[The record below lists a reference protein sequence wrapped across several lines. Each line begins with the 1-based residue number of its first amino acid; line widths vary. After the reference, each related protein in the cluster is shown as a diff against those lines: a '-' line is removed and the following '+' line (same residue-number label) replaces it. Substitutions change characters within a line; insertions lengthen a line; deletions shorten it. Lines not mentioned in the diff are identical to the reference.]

1 MKKRLLFAMMGAIA
15 LTGSMVLSSCSSEDE
30 VADVNPTYNSVTNE
44 VTTEFV
50 LNVPSA
56 AQQTTRMSSDAVQR
70 NSNFLGMQDAH
81 LISLSTGKSTWLAPF
96 AGSTTG
102 YEVVKNFDL
111 GTLYGTSAVTA
122 ANNST
127 SSSRRVLQLALQLK
141 TDAMLTYARAIPG
154 SDPNESGKVDWTVGD
169 TPDAAS
175 FKLVSRI
182 GSRSTEFNQTSALAC
197 KILNRIVESE
207 IDAVAAGG
215 WTRNGYTNKAA
226 LDAISWKQMAEKT
239 SLTPLEEILKKAYN
253 TLTTIPTGEYRA
265 GSASAISSTAYYIWS
280 ACNSVFTATATND
293 GELLAQRL
301 AQEIIRRIGNYFDDY
316 EVSETA
322 IEFLNISDIKA
333 NMMQATG
340 MTSEAFDAAYGLVQH
355 GDLKAFPT
363 SFGLPLGV
371 SLLNWT
377 DGTGFSHILPPT
389 SLLDKNATLA
399 VTNYMYPSE
408 LFYFGNSALRVSSAE
423 KAVSDY
429 PNGTTPWETD
439 GSWTG
444 WTTGAVNS
452 STRAVAVKNNI
463 NYGVAMLQTKVTLDG
478 TSFSDNTS
486 GVLTGQSDQ
495 TLTAD
500 EVKNMKLTGVLIGGQ
515 NCEVGWNYL
524 AKTPNNSDNWAYVI
538 YDSKINGTGAI
549 PTPSGE
555 ENYTLVFDNYNST
568 LADNAQSDVYI
579 ALEFQN
585 NAKDFYGVGNMIRY
599 GGTFYLV
606 GKLTRANATNLTG
619 TNALAWPTTYAIP
632 PYTDAGGSTEAPR
645 VFIQDYMTTANFKIG
660 ANSLK
665 NAFVTV
671 PDLRSSQTSLGLSV
685 DLNWKTGLDFVTVL
699 GN

>member
-15 LTGSMVLSSCSSEDE
+15 LTGTLGLSSCSSEDE

-44 VTTEFV
+44 VTAEFV

-56 AQQTTRMSSDAVQR
+56 AQQSTRMTSDAVQR

-81 LISLSTGKSTWLAPF
+81 LVSLSTGNSTWLAPF

-102 YEVVKNFDL
+102 YEVVKIFDL

-141 TDAMLTYARAIPG
+141 TDAMLTYARAIPT
-154 SDPNESGKVDWTVGD
+154 SDPNESGKVDWTVGA

-197 KILNRIVESE
+197 KILNRIVESQ

-215 WTRNGYTNKAA
+215 WSRNGYTNVGA
-226 LDAISWKQMAEKT
+226 LEAISWKQMAAKT
-239 SLTPLEEILKKAYN
+239 SLTPLEEIMAKAYK

-265 GSASAISSTAYYIWS
+265 GSASAISSTVYYIWS
-280 ACNSVFTATATND
+280 TANGVYSATATND
-293 GELLAQRL
+293 GELQAQRL
-301 AQEIIRRIGNYFDDY
+301 ADEIIRRINNYFDDY

-322 IEFLNISDIKA
+322 IEFLNISNIKT
-333 NMMQATG
+333 NMMKATG
-340 MTSEAFDAAYGLVQH
+340 MTSDAFDTAYGLVQH

-371 SLLNWT
+371 SLLSWT
-377 DGTGFSHILPPT
+377 EANGFSHILPPT

-408 LFYFGNSALRVSSAE
+408 LFYFGNSALRVSSTE
-423 KAVSDY
+423 KTVSQY
-429 PNGTTPWETD
+429 PNGTTPWD
-439 GSWTG
+439 DDDSWSG

-463 NYGVAMLQTKVTLDG
+463 NYGVAMLQTKVTLEG
-478 TSFSDNTS
+478 STFKDNTS
-486 GVLTGQSDQ
+486 VVVEGQSDQ
-495 TLTAD
+495 EFTAA
-500 EVKNMKLTGVLIGGQ
+500 EMENMKLTGVLIGGQ
-515 NCEVGWNYL
+515 NCELGWNYL
-524 AKTPNNSDNWAYVI
+524 PKTPNNSDNWAYVI
-538 YDSKINGTGAI
+538 YDSKINGSGSI
-549 PTPSGE
+549 PTKSGE

-568 LADNAQSDVYI
+568 LADDAQSDVYI

-632 PYTDAGGSTEAPR
+632 PYTAAGASQEISR
-645 VFIQDYMTTANFKIG
+645 VFVQDYMTTATFKIG
-660 ANSLK
+660 ENSLK

-685 DLNWKTGLDFVTVL
+685 DLNWQTGLNFETVL
-699 GN
+699 GQ